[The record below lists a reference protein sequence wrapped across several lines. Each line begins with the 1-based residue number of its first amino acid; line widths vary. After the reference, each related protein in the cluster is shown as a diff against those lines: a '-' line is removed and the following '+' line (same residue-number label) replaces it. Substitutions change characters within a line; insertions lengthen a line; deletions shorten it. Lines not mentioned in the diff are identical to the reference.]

1 MIYLDNASTSF
12 HKPECVF
19 EAVLKAMHQAGNSG
33 RGISGEAMEASR
45 LIFDTRCRIARM
57 FEADGP
63 ECVAFTGN
71 ATEAL
76 NTALFGIIHPEREN
90 IHAIA
95 TEMDHN
101 SVLRPLY
108 ALEKRGMKLT
118 ILPAD
123 RKGRI
128 SLTDLE
134 TAIRPETKVIVCT
147 HASNLIGN
155 RNDIHAIGEIAKRH
169 KLFFIVDAAQ
179 TAGVFPISMKR
190 DQIDILC
197 FSGHKGLMGPQGTGV
212 ICVRPGVR
220 VEPLKVGGSGILT
233 FQKEHPSDMPETLEA
248 GTLNSHGIAGLR
260 AALGW
265 IEETGTDRIRQ
276 REQMLMQQFY
286 DQVKDISGVT
296 VYGDFSQKDRSPVVT
311 LNIGDMGSSE
321 VSMILDEEYGIS
333 TRSGGHCAPLM
344 HRALGTAKTG
354 AVRFSFSYFNTE
366 EEVDEAARAVKEI
379 AEETRLPKR
388 EDVRDVS
395 EDL

>member
-12 HKPECVF
+12 HKPDCVF
-19 EAVLKAMHQAGNSG
+19 TAVMEAMHQAGNSG
-33 RGISGEAMEASR
+33 RGSSGEAMEASR
-45 LIFDTRCRIARM
+45 LIFDTRCRIAEM

-63 ECVAFTGN
+63 ECVAFTSN

-76 NTALFGIIHPEREN
+76 NTALFGVLHPGDGPV
-90 IHAIA
+90 HAIA

-108 ALEKRGMKLT
+108 ALEKKGLELT
-118 ILPAD
+118 VLPAD

-128 SLTDLE
+128 SLTDME
-134 TAIRPETKVIVCT
+134 AAIRPETKVIVCT
-147 HASNLIGN
+147 HASNLTGN
-155 RNDIHAIGEIAKRH
+155 RNDIHAIGEIAKKH
-169 KLFFIVDAAQ
+169 DILFIADAAQ
-179 TAGVFPISMKR
+179 TAGVFPISMKK

-212 ICVRPGVR
+212 ICVRPGVK

-233 FQKEHPSDMPETLEA
+233 FQKEHPSDMPEALEA

-265 IEETGTDRIRQ
+265 IQETGIDRIRQ
-276 REQMLMQQFY
+276 REQDLMMRFY
-286 DQVKDISGVT
+286 EQVKTISGVT

-311 LNIGDMGSSE
+311 LNIMGMGSSE
-321 VSMILDEEYGIS
+321 LSMILGEDYGIS

-344 HRALGTAKTG
+344 HQALGTEKTG
-354 AVRFSFSYFNTE
+354 AVRFSFSCFNTE

-379 AEETRLPKR
+379 AEE
-388 EDVRDVS
+388 E
-395 EDL
+395 

>member
-12 HKPECVF
+12 HKPDCVF
-19 EAVLKAMHQAGNSG
+19 TAVMEAMHQAGNSG
-33 RGISGEAMEASR
+33 RGSSGEAMEASR
-45 LIFDTRCRIARM
+45 LIFDTRCRIAEM

-63 ECVAFTGN
+63 ECVAFTSN

-76 NTALFGIIHPEREN
+76 NTALFGVLHPGDGPV
-90 IHAIA
+90 HAIA

-108 ALEKRGMKLT
+108 ALEKKGLELT
-118 ILPAD
+118 VLPAD

-128 SLTDLE
+128 SLTDME
-134 TAIRPETKVIVCT
+134 AAIRPETKVIVCT
-147 HASNLIGN
+147 QASNLTGN
-155 RNDIHAIGEIAKRH
+155 RNDIHAIGEIAKKH
-169 KLFFIVDAAQ
+169 DILFIADTAQ
-179 TAGVFPISMKR
+179 TAGVFPISMKK

-212 ICVRPGVR
+212 ICVRPGVK

-233 FQKEHPSDMPETLEA
+233 FQKEHPSDMPEALEA

-265 IEETGTDRIRQ
+265 IQETGIDRIRQ
-276 REQMLMQQFY
+276 QEQDLMMRFY
-286 DQVKDISGVT
+286 EQVKIISGVT

-311 LNIGDMGSSE
+311 LNIMGMGSSE
-321 VSMILDEEYGIS
+321 LSMILGEDYGIS

-344 HRALGTAKTG
+344 HRALGTEKTG
-354 AVRFSFSYFNTE
+354 AVRFSFSCFNTE

-379 AEETRLPKR
+379 AEE
-388 EDVRDVS
+388 E
-395 EDL
+395 

>member
-12 HKPECVF
+12 HKPDCVF
-19 EAVLKAMHQAGNSG
+19 TAVMEAMHQAGNSG
-33 RGISGEAMEASR
+33 RGSSGEAMEASR
-45 LIFDTRCRIARM
+45 LIFHTRCRIAEM

-63 ECVAFTGN
+63 ECVAFTSN

-76 NTALFGIIHPEREN
+76 NTALFGVLHPGDGPV
-90 IHAIA
+90 HAIA

-108 ALEKRGMKLT
+108 ALEKKGLELT
-118 ILPAD
+118 VLPAD

-128 SLTDLE
+128 SLTDME
-134 TAIRPETKVIVCT
+134 AAIRPETKVIVCT
-147 HASNLIGN
+147 HASNLTGN
-155 RNDIHAIGEIAKRH
+155 RNDIHAIGEIAKKH
-169 KLFFIVDAAQ
+169 DILFIADAAQ
-179 TAGVFPISMKR
+179 TAGVFPISMKK

-212 ICVRPGVR
+212 ICVRPGVK

-233 FQKEHPSDMPETLEA
+233 FQKEHPLDMPEALEA

-265 IEETGTDRIRQ
+265 IQETGIDRIRQ
-276 REQMLMQQFY
+276 REQDLMMRFY
-286 DQVKDISGVT
+286 EQVKTISGVT

-311 LNIGDMGSSE
+311 LNIMGMGSSE
-321 VSMILDEEYGIS
+321 LSMILGEDYGIS

-344 HRALGTAKTG
+344 HQALGTEKTG
-354 AVRFSFSYFNTE
+354 AVRFSFSCFNTE

-379 AEETRLPKR
+379 AEE
-388 EDVRDVS
+388 E
-395 EDL
+395 

>member
-12 HKPECVF
+12 HKPDCVF
-19 EAVLKAMHQAGNSG
+19 TAVMEAMHQAGNSG
-33 RGISGEAMEASR
+33 RGSSGEAMEASH
-45 LIFDTRCRIARM
+45 LIFDTRCRIAEM

-63 ECVAFTGN
+63 ECVAFTSN

-76 NTALFGIIHPEREN
+76 NTALFGVLHPGDGPV
-90 IHAIA
+90 HAIA

-108 ALEKRGMKLT
+108 ALEKKGLELT
-118 ILPAD
+118 VLPAD

-128 SLTDLE
+128 SLTDME

-147 HASNLIGN
+147 HASNLTGN
-155 RNDIHAIGEIAKRH
+155 RNDIHAIGEIAKKH
-169 KLFFIVDAAQ
+169 DILFIADAAQ
-179 TAGVFPISMKR
+179 TAGVFPISMKK

-212 ICVRPGVR
+212 ICVRPGVK

-233 FQKEHPSDMPETLEA
+233 FQKEHPSDMPEALEA

-265 IEETGTDRIRQ
+265 IQETGIDRIRQ
-276 REQMLMQQFY
+276 REQDLMMRFY
-286 DQVKDISGVT
+286 EQVKTISGVT

-311 LNIGDMGSSE
+311 LNIMGMGSSE
-321 VSMILDEEYGIS
+321 LSMILGEDYGIS

-344 HRALGTAKTG
+344 HQALGTEKTG
-354 AVRFSFSYFNTE
+354 AVRFSFSCFNTE

-379 AEETRLPKR
+379 AEE
-388 EDVRDVS
+388 E
-395 EDL
+395 

>member
-12 HKPECVF
+12 HKPVCVF
-19 EAVLKAMHQAGNSG
+19 TAVMEAMHQAGNSG
-33 RGISGEAMEASR
+33 RGSSGEAMEASH
-45 LIFDTRCRIARM
+45 LIFDTRCRIAEM

-63 ECVAFTGN
+63 ECVAFTSN

-76 NTALFGIIHPEREN
+76 NTALFGVLHPGDGPV
-90 IHAIA
+90 HAIA

-108 ALEKRGMKLT
+108 ALEKKGLELT
-118 ILPAD
+118 VLPAD

-128 SLTDLE
+128 SLTDME
-134 TAIRPETKVIVCT
+134 AAIRPETKVIVCT
-147 HASNLIGN
+147 HASNLTGN
-155 RNDIHAIGEIAKRH
+155 RNDIHAIGEIAKKH
-169 KLFFIVDAAQ
+169 DILFIADAAQ
-179 TAGVFPISMKR
+179 TAGVFPISMKK

-212 ICVRPGVR
+212 ICVRPGVK

-233 FQKEHPSDMPETLEA
+233 FQKEHPSDMPEALEA

-265 IEETGTDRIRQ
+265 IQETGIDRIRQ
-276 REQMLMQQFY
+276 REQDLMMRFY
-286 DQVKDISGVT
+286 EQVKTISGVT

-311 LNIGDMGSSE
+311 LNIMGMGSSE
-321 VSMILDEEYGIS
+321 LSMILGEDYGIS

-344 HRALGTAKTG
+344 HQALGTEKTG
-354 AVRFSFSYFNTE
+354 AVRFSFSCFNTE

-379 AEETRLPKR
+379 AEE
-388 EDVRDVS
+388 E
-395 EDL
+395 

>member
-12 HKPECVF
+12 HKPDCVF
-19 EAVLKAMHQAGNSG
+19 TAVMEAMHQAGNSG
-33 RGISGEAMEASR
+33 RGSNGEAMEASR
-45 LIFDTRCRIARM
+45 LIFDTRCRIAEM

-63 ECVAFTGN
+63 ECVAFTSN

-76 NTALFGIIHPEREN
+76 NTALFGVLHPGDGPV
-90 IHAIA
+90 HAIA

-108 ALEKRGMKLT
+108 ALEKKGLELT
-118 ILPAD
+118 VLPAD

-128 SLTDLE
+128 SLTDME
-134 TAIRPETKVIVCT
+134 AAIRPETKVIVCT
-147 HASNLIGN
+147 HASNLTGN
-155 RNDIHAIGEIAKRH
+155 RNDIHAIGEIAKKH
-169 KLFFIVDAAQ
+169 DILFIADAAQ
-179 TAGVFPISMKR
+179 TAGVFPISMKK

-212 ICVRPGVR
+212 ICVRPGVK

-233 FQKEHPSDMPETLEA
+233 FQKEHPSDMPEALEA

-265 IEETGTDRIRQ
+265 IQENGIDRIRQ
-276 REQMLMQQFY
+276 REQDLMMRFY
-286 DQVKDISGVT
+286 DQVKTISGVT

-311 LNIGDMGSSE
+311 LNIRDMGSSE
-321 VSMILDEEYGIS
+321 LSMILEEDYGIS

-344 HRALGTAKTG
+344 HRALGTEKTG
-354 AVRFSFSYFNTE
+354 AVRFSFSCFNTE
-366 EEVDEAARAVKEI
+366 EEADEAARAVKEI
-379 AEETRLPKR
+379 AEE
-388 EDVRDVS
+388 E
-395 EDL
+395 

>member
-12 HKPECVF
+12 HKPDCVF
-19 EAVLKAMHQAGNSG
+19 TAVMEAMHQAGNSG
-33 RGISGEAMEASR
+33 RGSSGEAMEASR
-45 LIFDTRCRIARM
+45 LIFDTRCRIAEM

-63 ECVAFTGN
+63 ECVAFTSN

-76 NTALFGIIHPEREN
+76 NTALFGVLHPGDGPV
-90 IHAIA
+90 HAIA

-108 ALEKRGMKLT
+108 ALKKKGLELT
-118 ILPAD
+118 VLPAD

-128 SLTDLE
+128 SLTDME
-134 TAIRPETKVIVCT
+134 AAIRPETKVIVCT
-147 HASNLIGN
+147 HASNLTGN
-155 RNDIHAIGEIAKRH
+155 RNDIHAIGEIAKKH
-169 KLFFIVDAAQ
+169 DILFIADAAQ
-179 TAGVFPISMKR
+179 TAGVFPISMKK

-212 ICVRPGVR
+212 ICVRPGVK

-233 FQKEHPSDMPETLEA
+233 FQKEHPLDMPEALEA

-265 IEETGTDRIRQ
+265 IQETGIDRIRQ
-276 REQMLMQQFY
+276 REQDLMMRFY
-286 DQVKDISGVT
+286 EQVKTISGVT

-311 LNIGDMGSSE
+311 LNIMGMGSSE
-321 VSMILDEEYGIS
+321 LSMILGEDYGIS

-344 HRALGTAKTG
+344 HQALGTEKTG
-354 AVRFSFSYFNTE
+354 AVRFSFSCFNTE

-379 AEETRLPKR
+379 AEE
-388 EDVRDVS
+388 E
-395 EDL
+395 

>member
-12 HKPECVF
+12 HKPDCVF
-19 EAVLKAMHQAGNSG
+19 TAVMEAMHQAGNSG
-33 RGISGEAMEASR
+33 RGSSGEAMEASR
-45 LIFDTRCRIARM
+45 LIFDTRCRIAEM

-63 ECVAFTGN
+63 ECVAFTSN

-76 NTALFGIIHPEREN
+76 NTALFGVLHPGDGPV
-90 IHAIA
+90 HAIA

-108 ALEKRGMKLT
+108 ALEKKGLELT
-118 ILPAD
+118 VLLAD

-128 SLTDLE
+128 SLTDME
-134 TAIRPETKVIVCT
+134 AAIRPETKVIVCT
-147 HASNLIGN
+147 HASNLTGN
-155 RNDIHAIGEIAKRH
+155 RNDIHAIGEIAKKH
-169 KLFFIVDAAQ
+169 DILFIADAAQ
-179 TAGVFPISMKR
+179 TAGVFPISMKK

-212 ICVRPGVR
+212 ICVRPGVK

-233 FQKEHPSDMPETLEA
+233 FQKEHPSDMPEALEA

-265 IEETGTDRIRQ
+265 IQETGIDRIRQ
-276 REQMLMQQFY
+276 REQDLMMRFY
-286 DQVKDISGVT
+286 EQVKTISGVT

-311 LNIGDMGSSE
+311 LNIMGMGSSE
-321 VSMILDEEYGIS
+321 LSMILGEDYGIS

-344 HRALGTAKTG
+344 HRALGTEKTG
-354 AVRFSFSYFNTE
+354 AVRFSFSCFNTE

-379 AEETRLPKR
+379 AEE
-388 EDVRDVS
+388 E
-395 EDL
+395 

>member
-12 HKPECVF
+12 HKPDCVF
-19 EAVLKAMHQAGNSG
+19 TAVMEAMHQAGNSG
-33 RGISGEAMEASR
+33 RGSSGEAMEASR
-45 LIFDTRCRIARM
+45 LIFDTRCRIAEM

-63 ECVAFTGN
+63 ECVAFTSN

-76 NTALFGIIHPEREN
+76 NTALFGVLHPGDGPV
-90 IHAIA
+90 HAIA

-108 ALEKRGMKLT
+108 ALEKKGLELT
-118 ILPAD
+118 VLPAD

-128 SLTDLE
+128 SLTDME
-134 TAIRPETKVIVCT
+134 AAIRPETKVIVCT
-147 HASNLIGN
+147 HASNLTGN
-155 RNDIHAIGEIAKRH
+155 RNDIHAIGEIAKKH
-169 KLFFIVDAAQ
+169 DILFIADAAQ
-179 TAGVFPISMKR
+179 TAGVFPISMKK

-197 FSGHKGLMGPQGTGV
+197 FSGHKGLMGPQGIGV
-212 ICVRPGVR
+212 ICVRPGVK

-233 FQKEHPSDMPETLEA
+233 FQKEHPSDMPEALEA

-265 IEETGTDRIRQ
+265 IQETGIDRIRQ
-276 REQMLMQQFY
+276 REQDLMMRFY
-286 DQVKDISGVT
+286 EQVKTISGVT

-311 LNIGDMGSSE
+311 LNIMGMGSSE
-321 VSMILDEEYGIS
+321 LSMILGEDYGIS

-344 HRALGTAKTG
+344 HRALGTEKTG
-354 AVRFSFSYFNTE
+354 AVRFSFSCFNTE

-379 AEETRLPKR
+379 AEE
-388 EDVRDVS
+388 E
-395 EDL
+395 

>member
-12 HKPECVF
+12 HKPDCVF
-19 EAVLKAMHQAGNSG
+19 TAVMEAMHQAGNSG
-33 RGISGEAMEASR
+33 RGSSGEAMEASR
-45 LIFDTRCRIARM
+45 LIFDTRCRIAEM

-63 ECVAFTGN
+63 ECVAFTSN

-76 NTALFGIIHPEREN
+76 NTALFGVLHPGDGPV
-90 IHAIA
+90 HAIA

-108 ALEKRGMKLT
+108 ALEKKGLELT
-118 ILPAD
+118 VLPAD

-128 SLTDLE
+128 SLTDME
-134 TAIRPETKVIVCT
+134 AAIRPETKVIVCT
-147 HASNLIGN
+147 HASNLTGN
-155 RNDIHAIGEIAKRH
+155 RNDIHAIGEIAKKH
-169 KLFFIVDAAQ
+169 DILFIADAAQ
-179 TAGVFPISMKR
+179 TAGVFPISMKK

-212 ICVRPGVR
+212 ICVRPGVK

-233 FQKEHPSDMPETLEA
+233 FQKEHPLDMPEALEA
-248 GTLNSHGIAGLR
+248 GTLNSPGIAGLR

-265 IEETGTDRIRQ
+265 IQETGIDRIRQ
-276 REQMLMQQFY
+276 REQDLMMRFY
-286 DQVKDISGVT
+286 EQVKKISGVT

-311 LNIGDMGSSE
+311 LNIMGMGSSE
-321 VSMILDEEYGIS
+321 LSMILGEDYGIS

-344 HRALGTAKTG
+344 HQALGTEKTG
-354 AVRFSFSYFNTE
+354 AVRFSFSCFNTE

-379 AEETRLPKR
+379 AEE
-388 EDVRDVS
+388 E
-395 EDL
+395 

>member
-12 HKPECVF
+12 HKPDCVF
-19 EAVLKAMHQAGNSG
+19 TAVMEAMHQAGNSG
-33 RGISGEAMEASR
+33 RGSSGEAMEASR
-45 LIFDTRCRIARM
+45 LIFDTRCRIAEM

-63 ECVAFTGN
+63 ECVAFTSN

-76 NTALFGIIHPEREN
+76 NTALFGVLHPEDGPV
-90 IHAIA
+90 HAIA

-108 ALEKRGMKLT
+108 ALEKKGLELT
-118 ILPAD
+118 VLPAD

-128 SLTDLE
+128 SLTDME
-134 TAIRPETKVIVCT
+134 AAIRPETKVIVCT
-147 HASNLIGN
+147 HASNLTGN
-155 RNDIHAIGEIAKRH
+155 RNDIHAIGEIAKKH
-169 KLFFIVDAAQ
+169 DILFIADAAQ
-179 TAGVFPISMKR
+179 TAGVFPISMKK

-212 ICVRPGVR
+212 ICVRPGVK

-233 FQKEHPSDMPETLEA
+233 FQKEHPLDMPEALEA

-265 IEETGTDRIRQ
+265 IQETGIDRIRQ
-276 REQMLMQQFY
+276 REQDLMMRFY
-286 DQVKDISGVT
+286 EQVKTISGVT

-311 LNIGDMGSSE
+311 LNIMGMGSSE
-321 VSMILDEEYGIS
+321 LSMILGEDYGIS

-344 HRALGTAKTG
+344 HQALGTEKTG
-354 AVRFSFSYFNTE
+354 AVRFSFSCFNTE

-379 AEETRLPKR
+379 AEE
-388 EDVRDVS
+388 E
-395 EDL
+395 

>member
-12 HKPECVF
+12 HKPDCVF
-19 EAVLKAMHQAGNSG
+19 TAVMEAMHQAGNSG
-33 RGISGEAMEASR
+33 RGSSGEAMEASR
-45 LIFDTRCRIARM
+45 LIFDTRCRIAEM

-63 ECVAFTGN
+63 ECVAFTSN

-76 NTALFGIIHPEREN
+76 NTALFGVLHPGDGPV
-90 IHAIA
+90 HAIA

-108 ALEKRGMKLT
+108 ALEKKGLELT
-118 ILPAD
+118 VLPAD

-128 SLTDLE
+128 SLTDME
-134 TAIRPETKVIVCT
+134 AAIRPETKVIVCT
-147 HASNLIGN
+147 HASNLTGN
-155 RNDIHAIGEIAKRH
+155 RNDIHAIGEIAKKH
-169 KLFFIVDAAQ
+169 DILFVADAAQ
-179 TAGVFPISMKR
+179 TAGVFPISMKK

-212 ICVRPGVR
+212 ICVRPGVK

-233 FQKEHPSDMPETLEA
+233 FQKEHPSDMPEALEA

-265 IEETGTDRIRQ
+265 IQETGIDRIRQ
-276 REQMLMQQFY
+276 REQDLMMRFY
-286 DQVKDISGVT
+286 EQVKTISGVT

-311 LNIGDMGSSE
+311 LNIMGMGSSE
-321 VSMILDEEYGIS
+321 LSMILGEDYGIS

-344 HRALGTAKTG
+344 HQALGTEKTG
-354 AVRFSFSYFNTE
+354 AVRFSFSCFNTE

-379 AEETRLPKR
+379 AEE
-388 EDVRDVS
+388 E
-395 EDL
+395 

>member
-12 HKPECVF
+12 HKPDCVF
-19 EAVLKAMHQAGNSG
+19 TAVMEAMHQAGNSG
-33 RGISGEAMEASR
+33 RGSSGEAMEASH
-45 LIFDTRCRIARM
+45 LIFDTRCRIAEM

-63 ECVAFTGN
+63 ECVAFTSN

-76 NTALFGIIHPEREN
+76 NTALFGVLHPGDGPV
-90 IHAIA
+90 HAIA

-108 ALEKRGMKLT
+108 ALEKKGLELT
-118 ILPAD
+118 VLPAD

-128 SLTDLE
+128 SLTDME
-134 TAIRPETKVIVCT
+134 AAIRPETKVIVCT
-147 HASNLIGN
+147 HASNLTGN
-155 RNDIHAIGEIAKRH
+155 RNDIHAIGEIAKKH
-169 KLFFIVDAAQ
+169 DILFIADAAQ
-179 TAGVFPISMKR
+179 TAGVFPISMKK

-212 ICVRPGVR
+212 ICVRPGVK

-233 FQKEHPSDMPETLEA
+233 FQKEHPSDMPEALEA

-265 IEETGTDRIRQ
+265 IQETGIDRIRQ
-276 REQMLMQQFY
+276 REQDLMMRFY
-286 DQVKDISGVT
+286 EQVKTISGVT

-311 LNIGDMGSSE
+311 LNIMGMGSSE
-321 VSMILDEEYGIS
+321 LSMILGEDYGIS

-344 HRALGTAKTG
+344 HQALGTEKTG
-354 AVRFSFSYFNTE
+354 AVRFSFSCFNTE

-379 AEETRLPKR
+379 AEE
-388 EDVRDVS
+388 E
-395 EDL
+395 

>member
-12 HKPECVF
+12 HKPDCVF
-19 EAVLKAMHQAGNSG
+19 TAVMEAMHQAGNSG
-33 RGISGEAMEASR
+33 RGSSGEAMEASR
-45 LIFDTRCRIARM
+45 LIFDTRCRIAEM

-63 ECVAFTGN
+63 ECVAFTSN

-76 NTALFGIIHPEREN
+76 NTALFGVLHPGDGPV
-90 IHAIA
+90 HAIA

-108 ALEKRGMKLT
+108 ALEKKGLELT
-118 ILPAD
+118 VLPAD

-128 SLTDLE
+128 SLTDME
-134 TAIRPETKVIVCT
+134 AAIRPETKVIVCT
-147 HASNLIGN
+147 HASNLTGN
-155 RNDIHAIGEIAKRH
+155 RNDIHAICEIAKKH
-169 KLFFIVDAAQ
+169 DILFIADASQ
-179 TAGVFPISMKR
+179 TAGVFPISMKK

-212 ICVRPGVR
+212 ICVRPGVK

-233 FQKEHPSDMPETLEA
+233 FQKEHPSDMPEALEA

-265 IEETGTDRIRQ
+265 IQETGIDRIRQ
-276 REQMLMQQFY
+276 REQDLMMRFY
-286 DQVKDISGVT
+286 EQVKKISGVT

-311 LNIGDMGSSE
+311 LNIMGMGSSE
-321 VSMILDEEYGIS
+321 LSMILGEDYGIS

-344 HRALGTAKTG
+344 HRALGTEKTG
-354 AVRFSFSYFNTE
+354 AVRFSFSCFNTE

-379 AEETRLPKR
+379 AEE
-388 EDVRDVS
+388 E
-395 EDL
+395 

>member
-12 HKPECVF
+12 HKPDCVF
-19 EAVLKAMHQAGNSG
+19 TAVMEAMHQAGNSG
-33 RGISGEAMEASR
+33 RGSSGEAMEASR
-45 LIFDTRCRIARM
+45 LIFDTRCRIVEM

-63 ECVAFTGN
+63 ECVAFTSN

-76 NTALFGIIHPEREN
+76 NTALFGVLHPGDGPV
-90 IHAIA
+90 HAIA

-108 ALEKRGMKLT
+108 ALEKKGLELT
-118 ILPAD
+118 VLPAD

-128 SLTDLE
+128 SLTDME
-134 TAIRPETKVIVCT
+134 AAIRPETKVIVCT
-147 HASNLIGN
+147 HASNLTGN
-155 RNDIHAIGEIAKRH
+155 RNDIHAIGEIAKKH
-169 KLFFIVDAAQ
+169 DILFIADAAQ
-179 TAGVFPISMKR
+179 TAGVFPISMKK

-212 ICVRPGVR
+212 ICVRPGVK

-233 FQKEHPSDMPETLEA
+233 FQKEHPSDMPEALEA

-265 IEETGTDRIRQ
+265 IQETGIDRIRQ
-276 REQMLMQQFY
+276 REQDLMMRFY
-286 DQVKDISGVT
+286 EQVKTISGVT

-311 LNIGDMGSSE
+311 LNIMGMGSSE
-321 VSMILDEEYGIS
+321 LSMILGEDYGIS

-344 HRALGTAKTG
+344 HQALGTEKTG
-354 AVRFSFSYFNTE
+354 AVRFSFSCFNTE

-379 AEETRLPKR
+379 AEE
-388 EDVRDVS
+388 E
-395 EDL
+395 

>member
-12 HKPECVF
+12 HKPDCVF
-19 EAVLKAMHQAGNSG
+19 TAVMEAMHQAGNSG
-33 RGISGEAMEASR
+33 RGSSGEAMEASR
-45 LIFDTRCRIARM
+45 LIFDTRCRIAEM

-63 ECVAFTGN
+63 ECVAFTSN

-76 NTALFGIIHPEREN
+76 NTALFGVLHPGDGPV
-90 IHAIA
+90 HAIA

-108 ALEKRGMKLT
+108 ALEKKGLELT
-118 ILPAD
+118 VLPAD

-128 SLTDLE
+128 SLTDME
-134 TAIRPETKVIVCT
+134 AAIRPETKVIVCT
-147 HASNLIGN
+147 HASNLTGN
-155 RNDIHAIGEIAKRH
+155 RNDIHAIGEIAKKH
-169 KLFFIVDAAQ
+169 DILFIADAAQ
-179 TAGVFPISMKR
+179 TAGVFPISMKK

-212 ICVRPGVR
+212 ICVRPGVK
-220 VEPLKVGGSGILT
+220 VESLKVGGSGILT
-233 FQKEHPSDMPETLEA
+233 FQKEHPSDMPEALEA

-265 IEETGTDRIRQ
+265 IQETGIDRIRQ
-276 REQMLMQQFY
+276 REQDLMMRFY
-286 DQVKDISGVT
+286 EQVKTISGVT

-311 LNIGDMGSSE
+311 LNIMGMGSSE
-321 VSMILDEEYGIS
+321 LSMILGEDYGIS

-344 HRALGTAKTG
+344 HQALGTEKTG
-354 AVRFSFSYFNTE
+354 AVRFSFSCFNTE

-379 AEETRLPKR
+379 AEE
-388 EDVRDVS
+388 E
-395 EDL
+395 

>member
-12 HKPECVF
+12 HKPDCVF
-19 EAVLKAMHQAGNSG
+19 TAVMEAMHQAGNSG
-33 RGISGEAMEASR
+33 RGSSGEAMEASH
-45 LIFDTRCRIARM
+45 LIFDTRCRIAEM

-63 ECVAFTGN
+63 ECVAFTSN

-76 NTALFGIIHPEREN
+76 NTALFGVLHPGDGPV
-90 IHAIA
+90 HAIA

-108 ALEKRGMKLT
+108 ALEKKGLELT
-118 ILPAD
+118 VLPAD

-128 SLTDLE
+128 SLTDME
-134 TAIRPETKVIVCT
+134 AEIRPETKVIVCT
-147 HASNLIGN
+147 HASNLTGN
-155 RNDIHAIGEIAKRH
+155 RNDIHAIGEIAKKH
-169 KLFFIVDAAQ
+169 DILFIADAAQ
-179 TAGVFPISMKR
+179 TAGVFPISMKK

-212 ICVRPGVR
+212 ICVRPGVK

-233 FQKEHPSDMPETLEA
+233 FQKEHPSDMPEALEA

-265 IEETGTDRIRQ
+265 IQETGIDRIRQ
-276 REQMLMQQFY
+276 REQDLMMRFY
-286 DQVKDISGVT
+286 EQVKTISGVT

-311 LNIGDMGSSE
+311 LNIMGMGSSE
-321 VSMILDEEYGIS
+321 LSMILGEDYGIS

-344 HRALGTAKTG
+344 HQALGTEKTG
-354 AVRFSFSYFNTE
+354 AVRFSFSCFNTE

-379 AEETRLPKR
+379 AEE
-388 EDVRDVS
+388 E
-395 EDL
+395 

>member
-12 HKPECVF
+12 HKPDCVF
-19 EAVLKAMHQAGNSG
+19 TAVMEAMHQAGNSG
-33 RGISGEAMEASR
+33 RGSSGEAMEASR
-45 LIFDTRCRIARM
+45 LIFDTRCRIAEM

-63 ECVAFTGN
+63 ECVAFTSN

-76 NTALFGIIHPEREN
+76 NTALFGVLHPGDGPV
-90 IHAIA
+90 HAIA

-108 ALEKRGMKLT
+108 ALEKKGLELT
-118 ILPAD
+118 VLPAD

-128 SLTDLE
+128 SLTDME
-134 TAIRPETKVIVCT
+134 AAIRPETKVIVCT
-147 HASNLIGN
+147 HASNLTGN
-155 RNDIHAIGEIAKRH
+155 RNDIHAIGEIAKKH
-169 KLFFIVDAAQ
+169 DILFIADAAQ
-179 TAGVFPISMKR
+179 TAGVFPISMKK

-212 ICVRPGVR
+212 ICVRPGVK

-233 FQKEHPSDMPETLEA
+233 FQKEHPSDMPEALEA

-265 IEETGTDRIRQ
+265 IQETGIDRIRQ
-276 REQMLMQQFY
+276 REQDLMMRFY
-286 DQVKDISGVT
+286 EQVKTISGVT

-311 LNIGDMGSSE
+311 LNIMGMGSSE
-321 VSMILDEEYGIS
+321 LSMILGEDYGIS

-344 HRALGTAKTG
+344 HRALGTEKTG
-354 AVRFSFSYFNTE
+354 AVRFSFSCFNTE
-366 EEVDEAARAVKEI
+366 KEVDEAARAVKEI
-379 AEETRLPKR
+379 AEE
-388 EDVRDVS
+388 E
-395 EDL
+395 